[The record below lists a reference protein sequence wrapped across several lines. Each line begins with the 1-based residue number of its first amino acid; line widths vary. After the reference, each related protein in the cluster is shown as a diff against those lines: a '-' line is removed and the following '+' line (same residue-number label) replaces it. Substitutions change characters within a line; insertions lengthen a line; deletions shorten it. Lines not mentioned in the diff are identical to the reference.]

1 MPKSTTSL
9 TRSLHGGLTKYD
21 PKKGMQR
28 IAGAE
33 VAEKYYRRARDR
45 EGLEKAIR
53 LKLEEQAE
61 FVLWWDTQAEKGK
74 GARGDKR
81 PNSERGRRSVTALK
95 CGENGMPTK
104 QTISRWRKRADAFE
118 RTYEDVLE
126 KAVRD
131 CEGLIDYQN
140 PRAAGSDEWY
150 TPQDVIDAARELM
163 GGIDF
168 DPASSATAQDVVK
181 AGAYLSTDGDTA
193 AWPEKSRVWC
203 NPPYSMKSPFCAR
216 LVAHDG
222 PWVALLPAAHLDA
235 QAMQGILSA
244 AAAFVLVAG
253 RLTFW
258 REGESGK
265 NVLGSLIACSR
276 DFTPARFRAAF
287 LGVADGVFVEVMH
300 VEG

>member
-1 MPKSTTSL
+1 MAKSNTSL
-9 TRSLHGGLTKYD
+9 TRRRPGGLSKYD

-61 FVLWWDTQAEKGK
+61 FVLWWDTQAKKSKG
-74 GARGDKR
+74 GNVSGGR
-81 PNSERGRRSVTALK
+81 STGRRSVTGCLK

-104 QTISRWRKRADAFE
+104 QTLSRWRKRADAFE

-150 TPQDVIDAARELM
+150 TPQDVIEAARDLM

-168 DPASSATAQDVVK
+168 DPASSATAQGVVE
-181 AGAYLSTDGDTA
+181 AGAYLSKDGDTA

-203 NPPYSMKSPFCAR
+203 NPPYSMKSAFCAR

-235 QAMQGILSA
+235 QAMQGILRA
-244 AAAFVLVAG
+244 ASAFVLVEG

-265 NVLGSLIACSR
+265 NVLGSLIACSK
-276 DFTPARFRAAF
+276 DFTPKQFRAAF
-287 LGVADGVFVEVMH
+287 GKVVDGVFVQV
-300 VEG
+300 VNGKN

>member
-28 IAGAE
+28 IAVAE
-33 VAEKYYRRARDR
+33 VAEKLYLQARDPD
-45 EGLEKAIR
+45 GLEKAIR
-53 LKLEEQAE
+53 SKFEAQAE
-61 FVLWWDTQAEKGK
+61 FVLWWDTQAEKDK
-74 GARGDKR
+74 GGGNVTGNRTVTGVKAGEHGLPDK
-81 PNSERGRRSVTALK
+81 
-95 CGENGMPTK
+95 M
-104 QTISRWRKRADAFE
+104 TISRWRKRLGTPEAFE
-118 RTYEDVLE
+118 RTCQDAIE
-126 KAVRD
+126 KVARLCD
-131 CEGLIDYQN
+131 GLIDYQQ
-140 PRAAGSDEWY
+140 PRTSGSDEWY
-150 TPQDVIDAARELM
+150 SPQDVIEAARELM

-168 DPASSATAQDVVK
+168 DPASSATAQGVVK
-181 AGAYLSTDGDTA
+181 ASTYLSTDGDTA

-244 AAAFVLVAG
+244 ASAFVLVAG

-287 LGVADGVFVEVMH
+287 RGVADGVFVEVLD
-300 VEG
+300 GKD